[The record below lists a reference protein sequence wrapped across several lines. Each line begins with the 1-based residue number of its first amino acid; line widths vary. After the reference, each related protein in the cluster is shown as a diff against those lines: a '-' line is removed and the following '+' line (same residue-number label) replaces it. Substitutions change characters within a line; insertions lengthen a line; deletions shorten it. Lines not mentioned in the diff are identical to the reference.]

1 MKKWRTTLTTNPIIA
16 NIVGTILDIIDNCG
30 YKLDGSLI
38 DDGEKINAWIK
49 TDDDIVV
56 PFQFR
61 YTTEQE

>member
-1 MKKWRTTLTTNPIIA
+1 MKKWQTTLTTNPIIA

-38 DDGEKINAWIK
+38 DDGKKINAWIK